1 MGADNETKSSE
12 KLSESVIPS
21 INYKI
26 IWIGPKVDEKFNTD
40 FFNELNFYHFIFFQS
55 TKDAIIEIKKIEFKD
70 LYIII
75 YEKLCKEFIEK
86 FKENINDIYTIPK
99 IILLLDNKEKF
110 VNENK
115 EYINNN
121 PFYFNFMATNLNEIQ
136 TIIINPQKEK
146 NCQNFIFEYKDK
158 TLFNMNKDISSFV
171 QTLEN
176 MYSNCNTLGHLI
188 NQIKYLDNVPLE
200 LLSKYFLRLY
210 FVESDFNKDMNMNL
224 QQNKLLYYM
233 PYITVL
239 YEGIKLKSLSVTFHY
254 FLYRSSKISNDE
266 LQLLLNKFNNKK
278 ENILTN
284 KIVSKQFLI
293 FSESKEEVLY
303 FLKKNCKYKDTIP
316 VFFVLEKDYN
326 IDFNNISFSN
336 SIKISP
342 YSTGRET
349 VFFPF
354 SSFAIRDIKKENLD
368 NENIYYIIILKYL
381 GCINSFKEL
390 LFNIY
395 FQSNDLN
402 KDLNNKKVN
411 DNQNELKKKIEELN
425 NEILDLNNKLEQEK
439 NLNNKLT
446 EKIKNLENIIEK
458 EKEKNSIKNDSNI
471 NENYNKDKI
480 IELFEEIR
488 LKDKEIRA
496 LQEQKSRFP
505 FDLLEGE
512 KIMSI
517 IINSEDENIQYSI
530 ICKSKDIFN
539 KIEDIFY
546 EKYAQYRSTK
556 EINYFTLNGKKI
568 DRYKTLEE
576 NKIENHSII
585 ILYKTDI

>member
-1 MGADNETKSSE
+1 
-12 KLSESVIPS
+12 
-21 INYKI
+21 
-26 IWIGPKVDEKFNTD
+26 
-40 FFNELNFYHFIFFQS
+40 
-55 TKDAIIEIKKIEFKD
+55 
-70 LYIII
+70 
-75 YEKLCKEFIEK
+75 
-86 FKENINDIYTIPK
+86 
-99 IILLLDNKEKF
+99 
-110 VNENK
+110 
-115 EYINNN
+115 
-121 PFYFNFMATNLNEIQ
+121 
-136 TIIINPQKEK
+136 
-146 NCQNFIFEYKDK
+146 
-158 TLFNMNKDISSFV
+158 
-171 QTLEN
+171 
-176 MYSNCNTLGHLI
+176 
-188 NQIKYLDNVPLE
+188 
-200 LLSKYFLRLY
+200 
-210 FVESDFNKDMNMNL
+210 MNL

-239 YEGIKLKSLSVTFHY
+239 YEGIKLKSLSATFHY

-278 ENILTN
+278 ENILTH

-458 EKEKNSIKNDSNI
+458 EKEKNSIKNDGNI

-505 FDLLEGE
+505 FELLEGE

-539 KIEDIFY
+539 KIEEIFY
-546 EKYAQYRSTK
+546 EQYAEYRDTR
-556 EINYFTLNGKKI
+556 EANLFTLNGKAINK
-568 DRYKTLEE
+568 YKSLEE

-585 ILYKTDI
+585 ILYKTDY

>member
-1 MGADNETKSSE
+1 MGAGNGSKLSE
-12 KLSESVIPS
+12 KLSESIVHK
-21 INYKI
+21 INYEI
-26 IWIGPKVDEKFNTD
+26 IWISPKADEKFNTD
-40 FFNELNFYHFIFFQS
+40 FLKELNCDNMIFFQN
-55 TKDAIIEIKKIEFKD
+55 TKDAIIEIKEIKFKD

-75 YEKLCKEFIEK
+75 NEKLCKEFIVK

-110 VNENK
+110 MNKNK
-115 EYINNN
+115 EYIKNN

-146 NCQNFIFEYKDK
+146 NSQNFIFEYKDK
-158 TLFNMNKDISSFV
+158 KLFNMNIAFFL
-171 QTLEN
+171 QQLEN
-176 MYSNCNTLGHLI
+176 KYSNCEELGHLI
-188 NQIKYLDNVPLE
+188 NQIKYLDNIPLE

-210 FVESDFNKDMNMNL
+210 LVESDFYKDMQMNL

-239 YEGIKLKSLSVTFHY
+239 YEGIKLKSLSVTSHY
-254 FLYRSSKISNDE
+254 LLYRSSEISNDE
-266 LQLLLNKFNNKK
+266 FQLLLNKFNNKK
-278 ENILTN
+278 ENILSY

-293 FSESKEEVLY
+293 FSRDKNEAFY
-303 FLKKNCKYKDTIP
+303 FLNINCKYKGMIP
-316 VFFVLEKDYN
+316 IFFVLEEDDN
-326 IDFNNISFSN
+326 IDFNNISFSDCT
-336 SIKISP
+336 KISP
-342 YSTGRET
+342 FPTEGEY

-354 SSFAIRDIKKENLD
+354 SSFVIRNIEKVNLD
-368 NENIYYIIILKYL
+368 NENIYYEIILNYL
-381 GCINSFKEL
+381 GCNNSFKEL
-390 LFNIY
+390 LFNTY
-395 FQSNDLN
+395 FSSNDLN
-402 KDLNNKKVN
+402 KDLNNKKVI
-411 DNQNELKKKIEELN
+411 DDQNELKKKIEELN
-425 NEILDLNNKLEQEK
+425 NEILDLNNKLKQEK

-480 IELFEEIR
+480 IELCEEIR

-496 LQEQKSRFP
+496 LQEQRSRFP
-505 FDLLEGE
+505 FELLEGE

-530 ICKSKDIFN
+530 ICKNKDIFN

-556 EINYFTLNGKKI
+556 EINLFTLNGKKI

-585 ILYKTDI
+585 ILKN